1 MPGCRFF
8 TQKDLI
14 FDAVQPE
21 KFFGAM
27 LMPLPLLMLLMGLAL
42 LLLWFTRWQK
52 AVRRFYAELAV
63 LLLFS
68 LQPVADRLLRP
79 IEANTRLIAATIRS
93 VTSWCWAGLYL
104 QSRLGA
110 QLEFARQQPAARD
123 GRRAALPCTPRR
135 QNGVYR
141 RIRRKHAKQRRH
153 GGAGGRKP
161 GRAAQHI
168 VILGNRAIPRK
179 KPLRSPSWSASNRSF
194 W

>member
-1 MPGCRFF
+1 MPIFHP
-8 TQKDLI
+8 KDLI

-79 IEANTRLIAATIRS
+79 IEAQYQT
-93 VTSWCWAGLYL
+93 
-104 QSRLGA
+104 
-110 QLEFARQQPAARD
+110 
-123 GRRAALPCTPRR
+123 
-135 QNGVYR
+135 YR
-141 RIRRKHAKQRRH
+141 GNDPVSYIVVL
-153 GGAGGRKP
+153 GGAIPTIPIGRP
-161 GRAAQHI
+161 ARICSATACRA
-168 VILGNRAIPRK
+168 
-179 KPLRSPSWSASNRSF
+179 
-194 W
+194 